1 MIRNCGREKITI
13 TKRKMAIP
21 LASAS
26 KIQGQVETSLSWW
39 PNRSVSVVLN
49 LWAATPLK
57 VTYLISYI
65 ADIYVTAKITVAAME
80 ILFCMG
86 GLCNMGNVLKG
97 SIIGRLSSTGPYFSY
112 KSARAV

>member
-1 MIRNCGREKITI
+1 
-13 TKRKMAIP
+13 MAMP

-26 KIQGQVETSLSWW
+26 KIQGQVETSWSWR
-39 PNRSVSVVLN
+39 PNRPVSVVLN

-57 VTYLISYI
+57 VTYQISYI
-65 ADIYVTAKITVAAME
+65 ADIYVTAKITVAKQQWKY
-80 ILFCMG
+80 CSG

-112 KSARAV
+112 RSARAV

>member
-1 MIRNCGREKITI
+1 
-13 TKRKMAIP
+13 MAIP

-26 KIQGQVETSLSWW
+26 KIQGQVETSLSWR

-57 VTYLISYI
+57 VTYQISCI
-65 ADIYVTAKITVAAME
+65 ADIYVTAKITVAKQQWKY
-80 ILFCMG
+80 CSGWG

-97 SIIGRLSSTGPYFSY
+97 GIIGKLSSTGPYFSY
-112 KSARAV
+112 RSARAVL